1 MGTGAM
7 EQIMQIDKAM
17 MQKTSAQVMQQ
28 TLSRVEEAK
37 NFLNSDAV
45 NEALQQIARLE
56 ELKVPDAGGA
66 MDLVDILGSDE
77 VSAKALQD
85 LRAVNLTT

>member
-1 MGTGAM
+1 
-7 EQIMQIDKAM
+7 MQIDKAM